1 MDHIRPRFPLRITI
15 LRFPVDE
22 TYTYPCV
29 TFYCHLTELTCF
41 NKMVQKGNYETFGI
55 WSRIS
60 FEPWNEQ

>member
-1 MDHIRPRFPLRITI
+1 MDHIRPSFSLRITI

-55 WSRIS
+55 
-60 FEPWNEQ
+60 